1 MKRLIHTMMH
11 NAGGRMIAKLLLA
24 FCLGCTASSFAASA
38 LSSGPTPDRKPNI
51 VFLIAD
57 DMGYGDLG
65 VQGDKEVRSPH
76 IDALAASGRRF
87 TQYYANHPE
96 CAPSRAA
103 LLTGMYQQRM
113 GFEFNP
119 GGSGPNFGLPVDTPT
134 MAERLKTRGYA
145 TALFGKWHQGYKP
158 EHHPNAR
165 GFDEFYGFLGGTHPY
180 TADGVTQ
187 YNATDAADARTNR
200 LLRQN
205 TPVDLPGHLTE
216 ALGAEASRFI
226 RDHKSDPFFLMLAF
240 NAPHVPMQTTR
251 GYYQR
256 FAHIADEK
264 RRIHLA
270 MVEALDDQVGAVL
283 QTLKTEGLER
293 DTLVVFISDNGGPVH
308 QTTSSNY
315 PLSGGKATF
324 WEGGIRVPAV
334 MYWPGTIAAGGT
346 IDAMSSGFDMTVTAL
361 TLAGAMP
368 AQGLD
373 GVDLMPYLSG
383 TSKAP
388 IHDALYW
395 RQGKRGAMRQ
405 GDWKLIKDAE
415 QWRLF
420 DLRTDLAEQR
430 DLAASEPQKL
440 DQLRA
445 LWNAWSAQMK
455 PPAWSPVEKPPLA
468 AVAPQQL

>member
-1 MKRLIHTMMH
+1 MRPLFQSLP
-11 NAGGRMIAKLLLA
+11 GQRIAKFLVA
-24 FCLGCTASSFAASA
+24 VCLCAAASSQAAPA
-38 LSSGPTPDRKPNI
+38 PGSGSTPGRKPNI
-51 VFLIAD
+51 IFLIAD

-65 VQGDKEVRSPH
+65 VQGDKEVRTPH
-76 IDALAASGRRF
+76 IDALAASGVRF
-87 TQYYANHPE
+87 TQYYANHPV

-103 LLTGMYQQRM
+103 LLTGVYQQRM

-119 GGSGPNFGLPVDTPT
+119 GGAGPNFGLPVDAPT
-134 MAERLKTRGYA
+134 IAERLKTQGYA

-158 EHHPNAR
+158 EYHPNAR

-200 LLRQN
+200 LLRQS
-205 TPVDLPGHLTE
+205 TPVELPGHLTE
-216 ALGAEASRFI
+216 ALGAEATRFI
-226 RDHKSDPFFLMLAF
+226 RAHKNTPFFVMLAF

-283 QTLKTEGLER
+283 QTLKTEDLER
-293 DTLVVFISDNGGPVH
+293 DTLVVFISDNGGPQH

-315 PLSGGKATF
+315 PLSGEKGTF
-324 WEGGIRVPAV
+324 LEGGIRVPAALR
-334 MYWPGTIAAGGT
+334 WPGTIAPGGVL
-346 IDAMSSGFDMTVTAL
+346 DSMSSGFDMTATAL

-373 GVDLMPYLSG
+373 GVNLMPWVTG
-383 TSKAP
+383 KTKAT
-388 IHDALYW
+388 IHEALYW

-405 GDWKLIKDAE
+405 GDWKLLKDAD

-420 DLRTDLAEQR
+420 DLHTDLAEQR
-430 DLAASEPQKL
+430 DLAASQPQKL
-440 DQLRA
+440 EQLRA
-445 LWNAWSAQMK
+445 LWNSWSAQMK
-455 PPAWSPVEKPPLA
+455 PPAWAPIEKTGA
-468 AVAPQQL
+468 AAGAD

>member
-1 MKRLIHTMMH
+1 MRPMIQNAPGRLM
-11 NAGGRMIAKLLLA
+11 AKLLVLL
-24 FCLGCTASSFAASA
+24 CLGGALKSQAAPA
-38 LSSGPTPDRKPNI
+38 PGSGPTPGRKPNI

-65 VQGDKEVRSPH
+65 VQGDKEVRTPH
-76 IDALAASGRRF
+76 IDALAASGLRL
-87 TQYYANHPE
+87 TQYYANHPV

-103 LLTGMYQQRM
+103 LLTGVYQQRM

-119 GGSGPNFGLPVDTPT
+119 GGAGPNFGLPVDTPT
-134 MAERLKTRGYA
+134 IAERLKAQGYA
-145 TALFGKWHQGYKP
+145 TALLGKWHQGYKP

-200 LLRQN
+200 LLRQS
-205 TPVDLPGHLTE
+205 TPVELPSHLTE
-216 ALGAEASRFI
+216 ALGAEATRFI
-226 RDHKSDPFFLMLAF
+226 RAHKNDPFFVMLAF

-251 GYYQR
+251 AYYQR

-283 QTLKTEGLER
+283 QTLKSEGLER
-293 DTLVVFISDNGGPVH
+293 DTLVVFISDNGGPQH

-315 PLSGGKATF
+315 PFSGEKGSF
-324 WEGGIRVPAV
+324 LEGGIRVPAAV
-334 MYWPGTIAAGGT
+334 RWPGTIAPGGVLDT
-346 IDAMSSGFDMTVTAL
+346 MSSGFDMTATAL

-373 GVDLMPYLSG
+373 GVNLMPWMTG
-383 TSKAP
+383 KTSTS

-405 GDWKLIKDAE
+405 GDWKLLKDAE

-420 DLRTDLAEQR
+420 DLRADQAEQR
-430 DLAASEPQKL
+430 DVAASQPQKL
-440 DQLRA
+440 EQLRT

-455 PPAWSPVEKPPLA
+455 PPAWAPLEKPGA
-468 AVAPQQL
+468 SE

>member
-1 MKRLIHTMMH
+1 MRPMIQNAPGRLM
-11 NAGGRMIAKLLLA
+11 AKLLVLL
-24 FCLGCTASSFAASA
+24 CLGGALNSQAAPA
-38 LSSGPTPDRKPNI
+38 PGSGPTPGRKPTI

-57 DMGYGDLG
+57 DMGDGDLG

-76 IDALAASGRRF
+76 IDALAASGVRL
-87 TQYYANHPE
+87 TQYYANHPV

-103 LLTGMYQQRM
+103 MLTGVYQQRM

-119 GGSGPNFGLPVDTPT
+119 GGAGPNFGLPVDTPT
-134 MAERLKTRGYA
+134 IAERLKAQGYA
-145 TALFGKWHQGYKP
+145 TALLGKWHQGYKP

-200 LLRQN
+200 LLRQS
-205 TPVDLPGHLTE
+205 TPVELPSHLTE
-216 ALGAEASRFI
+216 ALGAEATRFI
-226 RDHKSDPFFLMLAF
+226 RAHKNDPFFVMLAF

-251 GYYQR
+251 AYYQR

-283 QTLKTEGLER
+283 QTLKAEGLER
-293 DTLVVFISDNGGPVH
+293 DTLVVFISDNGGPQH

-315 PLSGGKATF
+315 PFSGEKGSF
-324 WEGGIRVPAV
+324 LEGGIRVPAAV
-334 MYWPGTIAAGGT
+334 RWPGTIAPGGVLDT
-346 IDAMSSGFDMTVTAL
+346 MSSGFDMTATAL
-361 TLAGAMP
+361 TLAGAVP

-373 GVDLMPYLSG
+373 GVNLMPWMTG
-383 TSKAP
+383 KTSTS

-405 GDWKLIKDAE
+405 GDWKLLKDAE

-420 DLRTDLAEQR
+420 DLRADQAEQR
-430 DLAASEPQKL
+430 DVAASQPQKL
-440 DQLRA
+440 EQLRT

-455 PPAWSPVEKPPLA
+455 PPAWAPLEKSG
-468 AVAPQQL
+468 APGASE

>member
-1 MKRLIHTMMH
+1 MHSMTHTARFTMM
-11 NAGGRMIAKLLLA
+11 AKLLVA
-24 FCLGCTASSFAASA
+24 FCLCCVTSSFAASA
-38 LSSGPTPDRKPNI
+38 PGNGPTPGRKPNI

-76 IDALAASGRRF
+76 IDAMAAAGLRF

-103 LLTGMYQQRM
+103 LLTGVYQQRM

-134 MAERLKTRGYA
+134 IAERLKNQGYA

-205 TPVDLPGHLTE
+205 TPLALPEHLTE
-216 ALGAEASRFI
+216 ALGAEASNFI
-226 RDHKSDPFFLMLAF
+226 RAHKRDPFFVMLAF

-251 GYYQR
+251 AYYQR

-315 PLSGGKATF
+315 PLSGEKGSF

-334 MYWPGTIAAGGT
+334 VRWPGAIAPGSVFDG
-346 IDAMSSGFDMTVTAL
+346 MSSGFDMTATAL

-368 AQGLD
+368 VQGLD
-373 GVDLMPYLSG
+373 GVNLMPWMTGKS
-383 TSKAP
+383 SAP
-388 IHDALYW
+388 VHDALYW
-395 RQGKRGAMRQ
+395 RQGKRGALRQ

-420 DLRTDLAEQR
+420 DLRSDLGEQR
-430 DLAASEPQKL
+430 DVATSEPQKL

-445 LWNAWSAQMK
+445 LWNTWSAQMK
-455 PPAWSPVEKPPLA
+455 PPAWSPIEKLGA
-468 AVAPQQL
+468 AAGAE

>member
-1 MKRLIHTMMH
+1 MIQTTSVLLIAKRLV
-11 NAGGRMIAKLLLA
+11 LV
-24 FCLGCTASSFAASA
+24 CLGGALISQTAAAPDGGS
-38 LSSGPTPDRKPNI
+38 TPGRKPNI
-51 VFLIAD
+51 VFLVAD

-65 VQGDKEVRSPH
+65 VQGDKDVRSPN
-76 IDALAASGRRF
+76 IDALAASGVRL
-87 TQYYANHPE
+87 TQYYANHPV

-103 LLTGMYQQRM
+103 LLTGVYQQRM

-119 GGSGPNFGLPVDTPT
+119 GGAGPNFGLPVDTPT
-134 MAERLKTRGYA
+134 IAERLKPQGYA
-145 TALFGKWHQGYKP
+145 TALLGKWHQGYKP

-200 LLRQN
+200 LLRQS
-205 TPVDLPGHLTE
+205 TPVQLPGHLTE
-216 ALGAEASRFI
+216 ALGAEATRFI
-226 RDHKSDPFFLMLAF
+226 RAHKQDPFFVMLAF

-251 GYYQR
+251 AYYQR

-283 QTLKTEGLER
+283 QTLKSEGLER
-293 DTLVVFISDNGGPVH
+293 DTLVVFISDNGGPQH

-315 PLSGGKATF
+315 PLSGEKGSF
-324 WEGGIRVPAV
+324 FEGGIRVPAAIR
-334 MYWPGTIAAGGT
+334 WPGTIAPGGVLNS
-346 IDAMSSGFDMTVTAL
+346 MSSGFDITATAL

-373 GVDLMPYLSG
+373 GVNLMPWMTGKTNAS
-383 TSKAP
+383 

-405 GDWKLIKDAE
+405 GDWKLLKDAE

-420 DLRTDLAEQR
+420 DLRADQAEQH
-430 DLAASEPQKL
+430 DVAASQPQKL
-440 DQLRA
+440 EQLRS
-445 LWNAWSAQMK
+445 LWSAWSAQMK
-455 PPAWSPVEKPPLA
+455 PPAWAPLDKSS
-468 AVAPQQL
+468 APGASE

>member
-1 MKRLIHTMMH
+1 MNQSRP
-11 NAGGRMIAKLLLA
+11 NAGGLRMAKLFGILCLSVAVISCAAPTLL
-24 FCLGCTASSFAASA
+24 G
-38 LSSGPTPDRKPNI
+38 GPTPGRKPNI
-51 VFLIAD
+51 VFLVAD

-65 VQGDKEVRSPH
+65 VQGDKEVRTPH
-76 IDALAASGRRF
+76 IDALAASGVRF
-87 TQYYANHPE
+87 TQYYANHPV

-103 LLTGMYQQRM
+103 LLTGVYQQRM

-119 GGSGPNFGLPVDTPT
+119 GGAGPNFGLPVDTPT
-134 MAERLKTRGYA
+134 MAERLKGQGYA

-180 TADGVTQ
+180 TADGITQ

-200 LLRQN
+200 LLRQS
-205 TPVDLPGHLTE
+205 TPAELPGHLTE
-216 ALGAEASRFI
+216 ALGAEATRFI
-226 RDHKSDPFFLMLAF
+226 RAHKNDPFFLMLSF

-251 GYYQR
+251 AYYQR

-315 PLSGGKATF
+315 PLSGGKDSF
-324 WEGGIRVPAV
+324 LEGGIRVPAAV
-334 MYWPGTIAAGGT
+334 RWPGTIAAGGVL
-346 IDAMSSGFDMTVTAL
+346 DMMSSGFDMTATAL

-373 GVDLMPYLSG
+373 GVNLMPWVTG
-383 TSKAP
+383 KTSAT

-420 DLRTDLAEQR
+420 DLRTDQAEQI
-430 DLAASEPQKL
+430 DLAASQSQKL
-440 DQLRA
+440 EQLRT
-445 LWNAWSAQMK
+445 LWNQWSAQMK
-455 PPAWSPVEKPPLA
+455 PPAWAPIEKVGA
-468 AVAPQQL
+468 AAGAE

>member
-1 MKRLIHTMMH
+1 LR
-11 NAGGRMIAKLLLA
+11 IAKRFGIL
-24 FCLGCTASSFAASA
+24 CLSVALISCTTPTPP
-38 LSSGPTPDRKPNI
+38 SGPTPGRKPNI
-51 VFLIAD
+51 VFLVAD

-65 VQGDKEVRSPH
+65 VQGDKAVRSPH
-76 IDALAASGRRF
+76 IDALAASGVRF
-87 TQYYANHPE
+87 TQYYANHPV

-103 LLTGMYQQRM
+103 LLTGVYQQRM

-119 GGSGPNFGLPVDTPT
+119 GGAGPNFGLPVDTPT
-134 MAERLKTRGYA
+134 MAERLKTQGYA

-180 TADGVTQ
+180 TADGITQ

-200 LLRQN
+200 LLRQS
-205 TPVDLPGHLTE
+205 TPAELPGHLTE
-216 ALGAEASRFI
+216 ALGAEATRFI
-226 RDHKSDPFFLMLAF
+226 RAHKNDPFFLMLSF

-251 GYYQR
+251 AYYQR

-315 PLSGGKATF
+315 PLSGGKDSF
-324 WEGGIRVPAV
+324 LEGGIRVPAAV
-334 MYWPGTIAAGGT
+334 RWPGTIAAGGVL
-346 IDAMSSGFDMTVTAL
+346 DMMSSGFDMTATAL

-373 GVDLMPYLSG
+373 GVNLMPWVTG
-383 TSKAP
+383 KTSAT

-420 DLRTDLAEQR
+420 DLRTDQAEQI
-430 DLAASEPQKL
+430 DLAASQSQKL
-440 DQLRA
+440 EQLRT
-445 LWNAWSAQMK
+445 LWNQWSAQMK
-455 PPAWSPVEKPPLA
+455 PPAWAPIEKVGA
-468 AVAPQQL
+468 AAGAE